1 MAHVLV
7 RHTVE
12 DFGKWKAVFDGD
24 AVRRRAAGCTSSDV
38 YRDVDN
44 PNAITVVLGF
54 GSQDQAQ
61 VFANDPVL
69 AETMKSAGVVGR
81 PDMRF
86 VNAVA

>member
-12 DFGKWKAVFDGD
+12 DFGKWKSVFDGD
-24 AVRRRAAGCTSSDV
+24 AARRSAAGCTSTDV
-38 YRDVDN
+38 YRDADN
-44 PNAITVVLGF
+44 LNAITVVLGF

-61 VFANDPVL
+61 AFANDPVL
-69 AETMKSAGVVGR
+69 AETMKNAGVVGR

-86 VNAVA
+86 LNAVA